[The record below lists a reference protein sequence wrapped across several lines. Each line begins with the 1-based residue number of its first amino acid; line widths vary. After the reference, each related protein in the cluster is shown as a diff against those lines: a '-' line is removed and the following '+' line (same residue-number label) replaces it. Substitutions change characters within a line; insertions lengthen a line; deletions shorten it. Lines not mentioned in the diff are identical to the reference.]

1 MNDTYAK
8 TILYVL
14 PSTSW
19 TTKERFAFK
28 DIVLAKTS
36 GYNVLLCTYT
46 DSFLAQKALAA
57 GIEVVPY
64 HDHFFNYFFSFHK
77 YLSLKKFYKK
87 HSIDIVHCYDF
98 KFLFALSSQLKVLN
112 RTALI
117 ISQDHAIDK
126 PLQRFWYRPLIT
138 RIDSLILLNK
148 NLQPDVLGN
157 LGVSR
162 RKIENFGMGLKEEIP
177 EFQSETAVNFKLY
190 KEYFLVGTYLSPELS
205 DCTSL
210 APLLLALKV
219 LNQKKSLGKQSKLCL
234 ISSIE
239 FSQMKL
245 LSSLKTQIESL
256 DLQDEVLFITA
267 KEIEAIIPYLNLWI
281 SSGAFELMEDFA
293 MNAMLHCVP
302 AIMPRNFCSKDFLE
316 EYPGVGETYKL
327 YDARELRDKWEK
339 IMLTFGVFYENLRLY
354 RFFIEREHSYL
365 NYKNQLLGLYTRT
378 VQRRLRAFRKKD
390 SLPYTSQ

>member
-1 MNDTYAK
+1 MSDTYAR

-14 PSTSW
+14 PSSSW
-19 TTKERFAFK
+19 TTRERFAFK
-28 DIVLAKTS
+28 DIILAKTH
-36 GYNVLLCTYT
+36 GYNVLLCTYP
-46 DSFLAQKALAA
+46 DSFLAQKAISV
-57 GIEVVPY
+57 GIEVLPFRE
-64 HDHFFNYFFSFHK
+64 HFFNFFFSFHK
-77 YLSLKKFYKK
+77 HISLKKIYNK
-87 HSIDIVHCYDF
+87 HKIDIIHCYDF
-98 KFLFALSSQLKVLN
+98 SFLFSLSTQLKVLN
-112 RTALI
+112 RTALVM
-117 ISQDHAIDK
+117 SQDHIIDK

-138 RIDSLILLNK
+138 RIDALILLNK
-148 NLQPDVLGN
+148 NLHADTLGN
-157 LGVSR
+157 LAVSR

-205 DCTSL
+205 DCSSL
-210 APLLLALKV
+210 SPLLLALKV

-245 LSSLKTQIESL
+245 LTSLRLQIEEL
-256 DLQDEVLFITA
+256 ALQDEVLFITA

-281 SSGAFELMEDFA
+281 SSGATELIEDFA

-302 AIMPRNFCSKDFLE
+302 SIMPRNFCSKDFLE

-339 IMLTFGVFYENLRLY
+339 VILGFGAFYENLRLY
-354 RFFIEREHSYL
+354 RFFMERDHSYL

-390 SLPYTSQ
+390 NLPYTSQ